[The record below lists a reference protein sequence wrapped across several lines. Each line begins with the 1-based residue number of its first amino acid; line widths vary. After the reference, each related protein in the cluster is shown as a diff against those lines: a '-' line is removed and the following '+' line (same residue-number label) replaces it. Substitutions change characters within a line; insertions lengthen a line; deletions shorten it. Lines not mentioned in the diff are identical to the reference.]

1 MKVKVEVSLM
11 SCLRAVELE
20 IDDAC
25 TEKDIE
31 RLARE
36 EAWSMI
42 ELTWERVP

>member
-1 MKVKVEVSLM
+1 MKIRVEVSLM
-11 SCLRAVELE
+11 SCLRAVKLE

-25 TEKDIE
+25 SEADIE
-31 RLARE
+31 RLVRE